1 MDAKEYLEQLK
12 KIDDLIKSL
21 EEEYDKLVTRATNT
35 AVKYRD
41 VIAHSG
47 ECSSPQ
53 EQNGP
58 EMAEY
63 SSKIKQM
70 QKELNASK
78 NRAMDVIR
86 QIHPIKYQLILI
98 KYYIQNKTIEQSAE
112 EMDMT
117 YRWAAELKK
126 RAVKEFAKKYK

>member
-1 MDAKEYLEQLK
+1 MEAEKFLEQMR

-21 EEEYDKLVTRATNT
+21 EEEYDKLITRATNI

-41 VIAHSG
+41 VVAHSG

-53 EQNGP
+53 EQNGQ

-63 SSKIKQM
+63 SSKIKDM
-70 QKELNASK
+70 QKELNAYK
-78 NRAMDVIR
+78 NRAMDIIR
-86 QIHPIKYQLILI
+86 QIQPIKYQVILI
-98 KYYIQNKTIEQSAE
+98 KYYIQNKTIERSAE
-112 EMDMT
+112 EMQT
-117 YRWAAELKK
+117 SSRWAAELKK

>member
-21 EEEYDKLVTRATNT
+21 EEEYDRLMTRATNT

-41 VIAHSG
+41 VVAHSG

-58 EMAEY
+58 ELAEY
-63 SSKIKQM
+63 SSKIKEM
-70 QKELNASK
+70 QKELNATK
-78 NRAMDVIR
+78 NKAMDIIK
-86 QIHPIKYQLILI
+86 QIQPIEYQIILI
-98 KYYIQNKTIEQSAE
+98 KYYIQNKTIERTAE
-112 EMDMT
+112 EMRT
-117 YRWAAELKK
+117 SYRWAAELKK